1 MQMLVLNG
9 WQGSGALK
17 GSEGETWK
25 EETTNDVAEQWL
37 LSLGSSSSWAL
48 DMESDPRASPIA
60 LTCVFGTL
68 WRSFYMLSWDSSL
81 SPRPSQSS

>member
-1 MQMLVLNG
+1 MLVLNG

-25 EETTNDVAEQWL
+25 GETTNGVAERWL

-48 DMESDPRASPIA
+48 DMESDPR
-60 LTCVFGTL
+60 
-68 WRSFYMLSWDSSL
+68 D
-81 SPRPSQSS
+81 